1 VRAERDDQVRARR
14 ELERQRRAEVRSR
27 CELER
32 DDEGRARRE
41 LERERRA
48 EDEYFARMW
57 SEDAEAKARKEE
69 AERRRQAEAS
79 EQTAAVLQQQIA
91 DVDEKRRH
99 EKQLLDEQAQILVSA
114 TASATIL
121 Y

>member
-1 VRAERDDQVRARR
+1 VRAERDDQV
-14 ELERQRRAEVRSR
+14 
-27 CELER
+27 
-32 DDEGRARRE
+32 RARRE

-69 AERRRQAEAS
+69 AERRRQAEAN